1 MTLRI
6 LVFSAFFLALQ
17 TTIIASDPSA
27 KVDKSLLEKYR
38 STPSNEYLVLMK
50 DRVVFSTTPDFLSKN
65 EKGKFVYDALLSNA
79 NKTQRPVIE
88 FLIKNKIPFQ
98 SFIITNAIKVNSDY
112 STMMTLAARADVE
125 QIIDNSPI
133 KMLDYSVTK
142 KTESVRMPEPEWGIK
157 TIKADSVWLL
167 GYRGKGVVVGGQ
179 DTGYDWDVSPLKKQ
193 YRGYKDSLNVSHSY
207 HWHDAIKKN
216 NPKFPDSL
224 LNPCG
229 YSTKEP
235 CDDNNH
241 GTHTMGTMVGE
252 DDNNKIGVSPESKW
266 IACRNMDRGW
276 GQPSTYIECFEWLL
290 APYDQNGKNADPA
303 RSPHVINNSWY
314 CSTEEGC
321 NPSNFKM
328 MEEVVKNLKA
338 SGIVVVVS
346 AGNSGSACGT
356 VTGPPGFF
364 EPSFSVG
371 ATDRNDLIAG
381 FSSRGPVV
389 IDSSFRIKPN
399 VSAPGVGVR
408 SVIRN
413 GGFAS
418 FNGTSMA
425 GPHVAGVVA
434 LMISANPS
442 LAGKV
447 NIIED
452 IIESTAVRR
461 TSDQICNQIPGSQ
474 IPNPVYGYGRIDALA
489 AVKKSLSLISSVIH
503 TDDNNPLKIL
513 PNPAH
518 QEIFISSENQIFL
531 DEIHIFDIQGRLIER
546 KIFSHPETLI
556 KHNIEDYQSGFYV
569 VRVLSAGKSYTAKF
583 IKNP

>member
-6 LVFSAFFLALQ
+6 LVFSAIFLALQ

-98 SFIITNAIKVNSDY
+98 SFIITNAIKVKSDY

-133 KMLDYSVTK
+133 KMLDYSITK
-142 KTESVRMPEPEWGIK
+142 NAESVRMPEPEWGIK

>member
-1 MTLRI
+1 MIIRI
-6 LVFSAFFLALQ
+6 LVCSALFLAIQ
-17 TTIIASDPSA
+17 TTIIANDPSA
-27 KVDKSLLEKYR
+27 KVDKSLLEKYI
-38 STPSNEYLVLMK
+38 STASNEYLLLMK

-65 EKGKFVYDALLSNA
+65 EKGKYVYDALLKNA

-88 FLIKNKIPFQ
+88 FLIANKIPYQ

-112 STMMTLAARADVE
+112 TTMMTLAARADVD
-125 QIIDNSPI
+125 QIIDNSPF

-142 KTESVRMPEPEWGIK
+142 NTESMRMPEPEWGIK
-157 TIKADSVWLL
+157 TLKADSVWML

-179 DTGYDWDVSPLKKQ
+179 DTGYDWDVGPLKKQ
-193 YRGYKDSLNVSHSY
+193 YRGYKDSLNVNHSY

-252 DDNNKIGVSPESKW
+252 DENNKIGISPESKW

-276 GQPSTYIECFEWLL
+276 GQPSTYLECFEWLF

-303 RSPHVINNSWY
+303 RSPHVINNSWF
-314 CSTEEGC
+314 CSPEEGC
-321 NPSNFKM
+321 NSSNFKM

-399 VSAPGVGVR
+399 VSAPGVSVR

-447 NIIED
+447 NLIED

-489 AVKKSLSLISSVIH
+489 AVKKSLLFISSVFH
-503 TDDNNPLKIL
+503 ADDNNPMKIL

-518 QEIFISSENQIFL
+518 QEIFISLDNQLSL
-531 DEIHIFDIQGRLIER
+531 DEIHIFDNQGRLVER
-546 KIFSHPETLI
+546 KIFSYPETII
-556 KHNIEDYQSGFYV
+556 KHDIEDFQSGFYII
-569 VRVLSAGKSYTAKF
+569 RVLSAGKSYTAKF

>member
-1 MTLRI
+1 
-6 LVFSAFFLALQ
+6 
-17 TTIIASDPSA
+17 
-27 KVDKSLLEKYR
+27 
-38 STPSNEYLVLMK
+38 
-50 DRVVFSTTPDFLSKN
+50 
-65 EKGKFVYDALLSNA
+65 
-79 NKTQRPVIE
+79 
-88 FLIKNKIPFQ
+88 
-98 SFIITNAIKVNSDY
+98 
-112 STMMTLAARADVE
+112 
-125 QIIDNSPI
+125 
-133 KMLDYSVTK
+133 
-142 KTESVRMPEPEWGIK
+142 MPEPEWGIK

>member
-6 LVFSAFFLALQ
+6 LVFSAIFLALQ

-88 FLIKNKIPFQ
+88 FLIINKIPFQ
-98 SFIITNAIKVNSDY
+98 SFIITNAIKVKSDY

-133 KMLDYSVTK
+133 KMLDYSITK
-142 KTESVRMPEPEWGIK
+142 NAESVRMPEPEWGIK

-193 YRGYKDSLNVSHSY
+193 YRGYTDSLNVSHSY

>member
-88 FLIKNKIPFQ
+88 SLIKNKIPFQ

-157 TIKADSVWLL
+157 TIKADSVWLQ